1 MLERLFTPVGTM
13 IRSAGPLR
21 RDFSQSLLDGKPEWI
36 FGGLG
41 SFNSEPLRSSPAAL
55 RHR

>member
-1 MLERLFTPVGTM
+1 VIFPNRFW
-13 IRSAGPLR
+13 
-21 RDFSQSLLDGKPEWI
+21 DGKPEWI